1 MLKEVNTLY
10 ICLWFSIKFKLF
22 YLEKVKQGIILLLFT
37 LTQVYVVF
45 LDDSQHGIILNT
57 NT

>member
-1 MLKEVNTLY
+1 MLKEVITLY

-37 LTQVYVVF
+37 QVYVVF